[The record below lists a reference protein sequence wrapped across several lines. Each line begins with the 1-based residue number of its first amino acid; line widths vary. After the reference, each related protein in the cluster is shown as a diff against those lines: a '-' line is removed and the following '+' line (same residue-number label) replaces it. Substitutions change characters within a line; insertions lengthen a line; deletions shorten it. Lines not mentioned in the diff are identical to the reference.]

1 MKKEKKLSLEELK
14 VQSFRTTLTRDE
26 QKAVNGGGEAELGIT
41 FIKIYC

>member
-26 QKAVNGGGEAELGIT
+26 QKAVNGGCEAEMLIT
-41 FIKIYC
+41 YIKVYC